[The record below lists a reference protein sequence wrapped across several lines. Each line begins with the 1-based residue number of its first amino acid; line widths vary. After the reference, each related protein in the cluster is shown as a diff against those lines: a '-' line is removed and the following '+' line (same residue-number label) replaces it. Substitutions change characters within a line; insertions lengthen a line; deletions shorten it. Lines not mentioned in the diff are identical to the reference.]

1 MRAWGDR
8 LRRVFGLV
16 ARDPLYAPRVL
27 WAVLKDPFEGRERI
41 AERLAEWN
49 ESPAARPRYAVTP
62 DWEARLHHLLGE
74 RWPCPAHDEF
84 EPLWKG
90 VVGSLVSGGLAVGRG
105 SYGGWDDADP
115 ALARLV
121 WCATL
126 HRKPEAVV
134 ETGVA
139 RGITSRFI
147 LEALERNGRGRLWS
161 IDVPPLIEPRYRAET
176 GAAVPA
182 GLRHRWTYL
191 EGSSRKRLPALVR
204 QLGQIHLFVHD
215 SMHTT
220 RNLRFELSL
229 AWPALAPGGMA
240 VADDIERNSAFAGFA
255 AGEAA
260 SCPTVVGVADDG
272 RANIGIA
279 IRRSDPPRPVRG
291 ITSS

>member
-1 MRAWGDR
+1 VSAWGDR
-8 LRRVFGLV
+8 LRRAFRVV

-41 AERLAEWN
+41 AERLAEWS
-49 ESPAARPRYAVTP
+49 ESPDARPRYAVTP
-62 DWEARLHHLLGE
+62 DWEARVHHLLGA

-84 EPLWKG
+84 APLWTR
-90 VVGSLVSGGLAVGRG
+90 VVGSLVSSGLAVGRG

-126 HRKPEAVV
+126 HRKPEQVV

-139 RGITSRFI
+139 RGITTRFI

-161 IDVPPLIEPRYRAET
+161 VDVPPLIVPRYRSET

-182 GLRHRWTYL
+182 GLRDRWTYL

-204 QLGQIHLFVHD
+204 RLGQIQLFVHD

-229 AWPALAPGGMA
+229 VWAALAPGGMA

-260 SCPTVVGVADDG
+260 SCPTVVGIADDG

-279 IRRSDPPRPVRG
+279 IRRSDAPRPS
-291 ITSS
+291 T